1 MITLYNALG
10 ADGALYTY
18 TLEKNFFSDIKKQTS
33 FEKSLSSKHIPLEDL
48 GTSLLDEKDDW
59 LCNARGELLVPGAI
73 DCHVHS
79 REPGFTYKETWKTLG
94 QSAFKGGV
102 TTIIDM
108 PNTNPA
114 TLDRDTVLEKMAVAN
129 TSRLNY
135 KFLLGVVD
143 SNLPMINSLLDDK
156 DLPLAGVKVYYGKST
171 GNLLFD
177 NLEALS
183 PIARRTSKVFVF
195 HCEQQEIIEENTKLF
210 AEEIK
215 KARTP
220 EDFIIHSK
228 VRSSKAAIKATETV
242 LNWALTNK
250 TRVHIAHVS
259 TPEEIRLV
267 EKAKKKSSLIS
278 CEVAPHHLHFSDKN
292 YSRYG
297 GRIKV
302 NPPVRSEAERNEL
315 LSLLAQGK
323 ADCFATDHAPH
334 SSLEKDNYYTEVPA
348 GIPALEIFW
357 PLLYQLS
364 KKAHGTVPLEKLIP
378 LVTLGPASIFG
389 FKDLAGFYKGT
400 SVNMVHLD
408 EKEWTLTSENLIA
421 KCGWSPYI
429 GFKFSTSV
437 KQTWCR
443 GERVY

>member
-10 ADGALYTY
+10 ADSALYTY
-18 TLEKNFFSDIKKQTS
+18 TLENKKFSAIKKQTG
-33 FEKSLSSKHIPLEDL
+33 FEKPLSSKHIPLEDL
-48 GTSLLDEKDDW
+48 GTSPLSENDHW
-59 LCNARGELLVPGAI
+59 LCDARGELLVPGAI

-79 REPGFTYKETWKTLG
+79 REPGYSYKETWKTLG

-114 TLDRDTVLEKMAVAN
+114 TLDRDTVLEKMEVAEA
-129 TSRLNY
+129 SGLNY

-143 SNLPMINSLLDDK
+143 SNLPVINSLLDDES
-156 DLPLAGVKVYYGKST
+156 LPLAGVKVYYGKST

-183 PIARRTSKVFVF
+183 PIARKTSKVFVF

-215 KARTP
+215 KARAP
-220 EDFIIHSK
+220 EDFIVHSK

-242 LNWALTNK
+242 LNWALENK

-259 TPEEIRLV
+259 TPEEITLI
-267 EKAKKKSSLIS
+267 EKAKKLSPLIS
-278 CEVAPHHLHFSDKN
+278 CEVAPHHLHFCDKD
-292 YSRYG
+292 YAQYG
-297 GRIKV
+297 GKIKV
-302 NPPVRSEAERNEL
+302 NPPVRSEDERNR
-315 LSLLAQGK
+315 LLAFVAEGK
-323 ADCFATDHAPH
+323 SDCFATDHAPH
-334 SSLEKDNYYTEVPA
+334 SSMEKDNYYTEVPS

-364 KKAHGTVPLEKLIP
+364 KRAGGKVPLEELIP
-378 LVTLGPASIFG
+378 LVTTGPAPIFG
-389 FKDLAGFYKGT
+389 FKDLAGFYKGC
-400 SVNMVHLD
+400 SVNMVHLE
-408 EKEWTLTSENLIA
+408 EKKWTLTEDQLTA
-421 KCGWSPYI
+421 KCGWSPYL
-429 GFKFSTSV
+429 GFNFSSKV
-437 KQTWCR
+437 KHTWCR